1 MNAANLIGALVGAAI
16 DRRDGDSGI
25 KGAIAGTVVES
36 AIRVAAPLIG
46 TYALGWLVQFG
57 VRKAWQGIVGDDPVD
72 DRGGLKSRPA

>member
-1 MNAANLIGALVGAAI
+1 
-16 DRRDGDSGI
+16 
-25 KGAIAGTVVES
+25 
-36 AIRVAAPLIG
+36 VAAPLIG